1 MNKDLK
7 NAYRPY
13 DGYYDEKKPSVEEQL
28 KDLERTIWKTNMT
41 IRRLERQQ
49 REQQIKD
56 HELHEIGYDLTLIR
70 PRSTNLFMRK
80 LSDLNIYLSHRDD
93 QRCCYIWKRYD
104 DDLFEM
110 RTGALPHCD
119 GLLFNIG
126 QGTRGKGYM
135 SYIGITGKREIVEKV
150 SSIIDKHAEFI
161 KDKEIGS
168 NGYI

>member
-7 NAYRPY
+7 KLYKPY
-13 DGYYDEKKPSVEEQL
+13 CDYYDDKKPSTEEQL
-28 KDLERTIWKTNMT
+28 KDLEKTIWKANMT

-56 HELHEIGYDLTLIR
+56 HELYEIGYDLTLIR

-80 LSDLNIYLSHRDD
+80 LSDLDIYLSHRDD
-93 QRCCYIWKRYD
+93 QRYCYIWKRYD

-119 GLLFNIG
+119 GLMFTISNG
-126 QGTRGKGYM
+126 SRGKGYM
-135 SYIGITGKREIVEKV
+135 SYIGLTGKREIVEKV
-150 SSIIDKHAEFI
+150 SSIIDKHAEYI
-161 KDKEIGS
+161 KDKEIGINS
-168 NGYI
+168 YI

>member
-1 MNKDLK
+1 MRTNLNIVK
-7 NAYRPY
+7 
-13 DGYYDEKKPSVEEQL
+13 EEQPNNL
-28 KDLERTIWKTNMT
+28 DQQLSELFRLIDKTNMT

-70 PRSTNLFMRK
+70 SRSTNRFMEK
-80 LSDLNIYLSHRDD
+80 ISDLDIYLSHRDD

-126 QGTRGKGYM
+126 QGSRGKGYM
-135 SYIGITGKREIVEKV
+135 SYIGLTGKREIVEKV
-150 SSIIDKHAEFI
+150 SSIIDKHAEYI

-168 NGYI
+168 NSYI